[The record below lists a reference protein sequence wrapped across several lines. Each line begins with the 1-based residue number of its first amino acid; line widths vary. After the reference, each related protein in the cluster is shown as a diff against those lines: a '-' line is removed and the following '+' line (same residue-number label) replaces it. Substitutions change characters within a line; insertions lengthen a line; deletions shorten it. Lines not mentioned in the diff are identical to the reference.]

1 MNATKYTY
9 DCAADKWDEARVKV
23 RIAPHPF
30 AEGGMRLA
38 YRAWEVVDD
47 DEIPMVVKRWKRG
60 GSTETVVFDEA
71 RTQMVAEHYAQEF
84 NRRCADKG
92 IDGVSVAF
100 LPASALRVDG
110 ITEVL
115 SLEPYLE
122 GEYVKQSDNCGGCS
136 DNVVAA
142 AFSYFTF
149 VTSFEQLVVVDI
161 QGVGTFYTDPQIHTW
176 DGSGFGAGNRGAKG
190 LKGFL
195 RSHKHTSLCDA
206 LDLPRHHAPTSSPLD
221 AAFSR
226 FLIGHGIAPGFEVPL
241 SDPVSPL
248 SPPGLSR

>member
-1 MNATKYTY
+1 
-9 DCAADKWDEARVKV
+9 
-23 RIAPHPF
+23 
-30 AEGGMRLA
+30 MRLA

-176 DGSGFGAGNRGAKG
+176 EGEGFGAGNMGARGIRR
-190 LKGFL
+190 FL
-195 RSHKHTSLCDA
+195 RTHKHTAVCDA
-206 LDLPRHHAPTSSPLD
+206 LDLPRHAQPASSPLD
-221 AAFSR
+221 TAFAR
-226 FLIGHGIAPGFEVPL
+226 FLMARGIAPGFHAQL
-241 SDPVSPL
+241 SDSVPSEGVGDLDRAFARLCGLQGRGDRLGPWA
-248 SPPGLSR
+248 PQPGLSR